1 MSGRSIFPKIQIIII
16 GLFLHTQFM
25 DPVQKLVIVVFTL
38 GATDDL
44 SNTRNQ
50 TIHCCNGLIV
60 RVQFHIEG
68 LDFLRIIGN
77 EDRTLED
84 LLGQITLMLGL
95 KVTAP
100 ENLIVKFVIM
110 LLELLDS
117 IGISDAAEIGRSNML
132 QAVQKALINKLV
144 KELHFFRSIL

>member
-77 EDRTLED
+77 ED